1 MIKKVKSTMPWTY
14 VISDLKGKEI
24 VQTLYENELQK
35 ANQKRFT
42 VKEVMMGNSDKL

>member
-1 MIKKVKSTMPWTY
+1 MPWTY

-24 VQTLYENELQK
+24 VRTLYENELQK